1 MTAASMRV
9 RVVGSSPSVPRP
21 GRACSCYLVRTA
33 TTSLLFDLGTGALA
47 NLRLAIDYPTLDG
60 VVITHMHAD
69 HFLDIIPLR
78 YGLKYGPSLRDAR
91 SGRMPLWLP
100 PGGEAMLRRLC
111 ATFAR
116 EGERDFLD
124 EVFEVREYDP
134 SERLAVGD
142 LDLTFAKTVHYI
154 DAYAIRAERDGR
166 SVAYSSDTAP
176 CEAVAELARGC
187 SIFLCEA
194 ALGLS
199 GETGDVRGHLSAL
212 EAGEMAQRAGAG
224 HLVLTHYG
232 TESSPGA
239 LEAAARTM
247 FHGQTTVA
255 DDGTEI
261 TI

>member
-1 MTAASMRV
+1 MRV

-21 GRACSCYLVRTA
+21 GRACSCHLVRTA

-47 NLRLAIDYPTLDG
+47 NLRLAADYATLDG

-78 YGLKYGPSLRDAR
+78 YGLKYGPSLRNAH

-100 PGGEAMLRRLC
+100 PGGEATLRRLC

-116 EGERDFLD
+116 EGKNDFLD

-134 SERLAVGD
+134 RERLTIGD

-154 DAYAIRAERDGR
+154 DAYAIRAERDRR
-166 SVAYSSDTAP
+166 SVVYSSDTAP
-176 CEAVAELARGC
+176 CEAVAELARDC
-187 SIFLCEA
+187 SLFLCEA

-199 GETGDVRGHLSAL
+199 AESGEVRGHLSAL
-212 EAGEMAQRAGAG
+212 EAGELAQRAGVRR
-224 HLVLTHYG
+224 LVLTHYG
-232 TESSPGA
+232 TEHTPRE
-239 LEAAARTM
+239 LEATARTV
-247 FHGQTTVA
+247 FHGPTAVA
-255 DDGTEI
+255 DDGTELVI
-261 TI
+261 P